1 MACRILWRQSGE
13 WGIVYEYHF
22 VCAGQIT
29 VVFTPSLLY
38 GGTRRLFVRDRLSGR
53 CLSVN
58 LVCWL
63 VVLGVWTGSEYWRR
77 KQYFTRM
84 EAVLAQVDQRFLLG
98 ELMPYSDRL
107 EDRLYRELIR
117 QSNRSVIEK
126 IHAAETQKN
135 DYRAYIE
142 SWVHEIKAPITSI
155 ALLCENHKND
165 ITRSIIKEN
174 GKIENLVERTLYYAR
189 SDEVYKDYI
198 IQETSLAEVAA
209 EVVREQILFYPK
221 WCTSGDRLPKA
232 RSYRQKMDCLYPEP
246 NTAKQ
251 PEIQA

>member
-1 MACRILWRQSGE
+1 MAALA
-13 WGIVYEYHF
+13 VF
-22 VCAGQIT
+22 LCATGY
-29 VVFTPSLLY
+29 PADACLLI
-38 GGTRRLFVRDRLSGR
+38 
-53 CLSVN
+53 

-155 ALLCENHKND
+155 ALLCENHKK
-165 ITRSIIKEN
+165 RHYAQHYQ
-174 GKIENLVERTLYYAR
+174 GKW
-189 SDEVYKDYI
+189 KD
-198 IQETSLAEVAA
+198 
-209 EVVREQILFYPK
+209 
-221 WCTSGDRLPKA
+221 
-232 RSYRQKMDCLYPEP
+232 
-246 NTAKQ
+246 
-251 PEIQA
+251 

>member
-1 MACRILWRQSGE
+1 
-13 WGIVYEYHF
+13 
-22 VCAGQIT
+22 
-29 VVFTPSLLY
+29 
-38 GGTRRLFVRDRLSGR
+38 
-53 CLSVN
+53 
-58 LVCWL
+58 
-63 VVLGVWTGSEYWRR
+63 
-77 KQYFTRM
+77 M

-126 IHAAETQKN
+126 YMQPRRRKRLPRIHRELGTRNQGA
-135 DYRAYIE
+135 DYQHCPPLRKI
-142 SWVHEIKAPITSI
+142 I
-155 ALLCENHKND
+155 KND

-198 IQETSLAEVAA
+198 IQETNLAEVAA
-209 EVVREQILFYPK
+209 EVVSRNKYYFIQNGVQVEIDCPKPVHTDRKWIAFILNQIL
-221 WCTSGDRLPKA
+221 
-232 RSYRQKMDCLYPEP
+232 Q
-246 NTAKQ
+246 KQ